1 MKNLLKITLG
11 CVMAAL
17 FVALTA
23 NSSIYAKFS
32 AKIVDKDTVYK
43 KYDLDGDGKKD
54 KIKYT
59 VDKKNGYVSYVG
71 VYINNK
77 VVISEYLSEK
87 TYWEDCEV
95 QIYDFNPSDKYKE
108 VVLNFYEEFEQD
120 YKAYRYENKLCTLLF
135 DTGSLFSGEDLVAVQ
150 KKGNK
155 VLRYDSTMCMI
166 GNCFYVTKTFKI
178 KKQKLVEVKPKD
190 LIYDIPLEKWGDYV
204 LSHTLSKDIKVYKNA
219 DGTNVV
225 TTLEKGT
232 EIRLTKFKF
241 NEEGEPVFAMVE
253 VIGGERNVGWIDVKY
268 DFEKDNIVEQPL
280 FAG

>member
-32 AKIVDKDTVYK
+32 AKTVGQDKVYK

-54 KIKYT
+54 KVKYT
-59 VDKKNGYVSYVG
+59 VDKKNNYVSYVA
-71 VYINNK
+71 VYVNNK
-77 VVISEYLSEK
+77 VVISQNVAEN
-87 TYWEDCEV
+87 TYWEDCEL
-95 QIYDFNPSDKYKE
+95 QIFDFNPKDNSKE
-108 VVLNFYEEFEQD
+108 LVLKFYEEFEQE
-120 YKAYRYENKLCTLLF
+120 YKAYRYGNLVWSLLF
-135 DTGSLFSGEDLVAVQ
+135 DTGSLLTGEDLVAVQ

-166 GNCFYVTKTFKI
+166 GNCFYVTKNFKI

>member
-1 MKNLLKITLG
+1 MKKLLKITLG
-11 CVMAAL
+11 CAMVAL

-23 NSSIYAKFS
+23 NSTIYAKFS
-32 AKIVDKDTVYK
+32 AKTVDKDTVYK

-155 VLRYDSTMCMI
+155 VLRYDSTMCII
-166 GNCFYVTKTFKI
+166 GNCFYVTKNYKI

-241 NEEGEPVFAMVE
+241 NEEGEPVFAMIE
-253 VIGGERNVGWIDVKY
+253 VIGGEKNVGWIEVKY
-268 DFEKDNIVEQPL
+268 DFEKDNIVEQPM